1 MKQGSI
7 IVLICVFFFLAPS
20 IHAEDKIVIR
30 MPFAFQDKFQDP
42 AQDLGWQKGKV
53 FQLGCLI
60 KPADSPIKEVTIENF
75 STGAAYTPSQLKI
88 GNVWSGLYIVDPMP
102 PFDPS
107 KHLGVWK
114 IKAIDEKGN
123 QAVAKTHK
131 LDNYGELPYV
141 KDIKVTGSPLSPLVT
156 WSALNEK
163 DIPMNIFIRY
173 QVRLLMSMKNQ
184 LHKSNLFENTEYQIP
199 EGIIKKENL
208 PGIYIRID
216 TLGYDKTDSEHSV
229 PLEMSSRSFVLLQEA
244 LSKN

>member
-1 MKQGSI
+1 MKQGFTV
-7 IVLICVFFFLAPS
+7 VLISALFLLAPS
-20 IHAEDKIVIR
+20 IQAEDEIIIK
-30 MPFAFQDKFQDP
+30 MPFAFQDKFQEGSH
-42 AQDLGWQKGKV
+42 DLGYRKGKV
-53 FQLGCLI
+53 LQLGCLI
-60 KPADSPIKEVTIENF
+60 KPADSPIKEVTIENL

-173 QVRLLMSMKNQ
+173 QVRLLTGMKNQ
-184 LHKSNLFENTEYQIP
+184 LHKSKILDNTEYQIP
-199 EGIIKKENL
+199 EDIIKKEDL
-208 PGIYIRID
+208 PKIYVRVD

-229 PLEMSSRSFVLLQEA
+229 PLEMGSRSFVLLQEA